1 MQATDLSLRA
11 IKCCFAVFGVTLR
24 LLVINISSSS
34 PAINK
39 FRRLL
44 HQRSVSQL
52 DTIQRYSVNNTLQSQ
67 QRQHAMKPDIGSE
80 SRFLPTPP
88 AFEAPLRGRGVVP
101 IGILPCR
108 LTGKNYN
115 GLATQ
120 LWKKWRYVCAF
131 WHIFYSR
138 TWQTHRRTHTDTA
151 WRQRPRL
158 HSIARK
164 N

>member
-120 LWKKWRYVCAF
+120 LWKKWLCVLTHF
-131 WHIFYSR
+131 LF
-138 TWQTHRRTHTDTA
+138 TNVTDTQTDTHRHRMTTKA
-151 WRQRPRL
+151 AL
-158 HSIARK
+158 A
-164 N
+164 